1 MESRLSAF
9 SPQLGSS
16 ASEHVSGPLSEVIH
30 LIGRFFGSIRPG
42 APPSADL
49 AWADEHLVAGE
60 RALLR
65 RMSNPDQRHSI
76 AVAREVARELP
87 DAPRSVI
94 AAALMH
100 DVGKVE
106 SGFRTPA
113 RVGATLLWA
122 VADEGM
128 ADRWLSARGTR
139 RRLAEYRR
147 HPEIGERL
155 LVDAGADPLTA
166 GWAADH
172 HKPADKWRIEATLG
186 DVLKRCDDD

>member
-1 MESRLSAF
+1 MS
-9 SPQLGSS
+9 
-16 ASEHVSGPLSEVIH
+16 VSLRDALH
-30 LIGRFFGSIRPG
+30 LIGRFFGSIKPG
-42 APPSADL
+42 APSTADL
-49 AWADEHLVAGE
+49 AWADDHLTVGE
-60 RALLR
+60 RVLLR

-76 AVAREVARELP
+76 AVARDVLGELP
-87 DAPRSVI
+87 DAPRSVL

-113 RVGATLLWA
+113 RVVATLLWA
-122 VADEGM
+122 VAGDAT
-128 ADRWLSARGTR
+128 ADRWLSGTGIR

-155 LVDAGADPLTA
+155 LIDAGADPLTA